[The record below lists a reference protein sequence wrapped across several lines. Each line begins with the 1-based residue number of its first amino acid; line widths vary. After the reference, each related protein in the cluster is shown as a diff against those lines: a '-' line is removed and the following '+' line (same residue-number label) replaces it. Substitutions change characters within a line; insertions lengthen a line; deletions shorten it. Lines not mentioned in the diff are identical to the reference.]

1 MPVLF
6 GVKSTN
12 LEESARWVEQ
22 AIGLTA
28 EPRESISFGGDYYG
42 FSGLHGEIVR
52 LLVNKDVYDGEPV
65 VAGADSWIVVVT
77 LENAPDNSPLTK
89 SLIAD
94 AQHFQ
99 ML

>member
-1 MPVLF
+1 MTVLF

-22 AIGLTA
+22 AIGLSA

-52 LLVNKDVYDGEPV
+52 
-65 VAGADSWIVVVT
+65 
-77 LENAPDNSPLTK
+77 SPLTK